1 MVVCF
6 SELPEG
12 WGKITALIA
21 CTMKLKMEMAKTLLM
36 ASQKALLFM
45 RQSP

>member
-12 WGKITALIA
+12 WGKIAAIIA
-21 CTMKLKMEMAKTLLM
+21 CTVNLKREMAKTLPM
-36 ASQKALLFM
+36 AS
-45 RQSP
+45 

>member
-21 CTMKLKMEMAKTLLM
+21 CTMKLKMEMA
-36 ASQKALLFM
+36 SQKALLFM

>member
-1 MVVCF
+1 MLVFF

-21 CTMKLKMEMAKTLLM
+21 CTVNLKREMTKTLLM
-36 ASQKALLFM
+36 AS
-45 RQSP
+45 